1 MLAYHQTGINTHI
14 SYRNQ
19 NRRLCL
25 RFVSAAFCV
34 AKSSVLRSK
43 TLLLMLSKAV
53 FGFLADFK
61 RKTLTKYAFS
71 LTKWY

>member
-1 MLAYHQTGINTHI
+1 MPAYHQTGINTHI
-14 SYRNQ
+14 SHCNH
-19 NRRLCL
+19 NMRLRL

-61 RKTLTKYAFS
+61 RKALAKHAFS